1 MKALILA
8 AGEGTRMRPLT
19 ANTPKPLLPVAGKP
33 FLQHIIETLSNHG
46 IKDIFLLIGWKDRK
60 IKEYFGTGE
69 QLDVTINYLYQEE
82 RLGTAHAVNCAA
94 SVLDSDFLALNGD
107 IVVTDSYMKGLLDF
121 HKTHPGSIMSLAQ
134 VDFPER
140 FGVVELEDER
150 VKDISEKPK
159 YPKSNLINAGMY
171 IFTLEVFPAIEETPL
186 SSRGE
191 YEITDTIRLI
201 AHKSDVFGY
210 VLDEP
215 WVEIGRPWDLL
226 YANKKL
232 MADLEE
238 KNEGNVD
245 NNVQIEG
252 PVRIGKGT
260 HIRNGAYIIGP
271 AIIGENCVIGPNC
284 MIRPHTVI
292 GNGCKV
298 GNAVE
303 VKNSLIMDSSN
314 VPHNNYVGDS
324 IMGERCNLGA
334 GTKVA
339 NLRLDEKNIL
349 VALRGKLVD
358 TGLRKLGVIMGDEV
372 KTGINCS
379 IEPGTIVG
387 ENAFIGP
394 NAVARGNIA
403 PHSRI
408 H

>member
-33 FLQHIIETLSNHG
+33 FLQHIIETLKNHD
-46 IKDIFLLIGWKDRK
+46 IVDIFLLIGWKDRR
-60 IKEYFGTGE
+60 IKESFGTGE
-69 QLDVTINYLYQEE
+69 QLGVNINYLYQEE
-82 RLGTAHAVNCAA
+82 RLGTAHAVSMAR
-94 SVLDSDFLALNGD
+94 SVLETDFLCINGD
-107 IVVTDSYMKGLLDF
+107 IVLTDPYVNGLLDF
-121 HKTHPGSIMSLAQ
+121 YKTHNGSIMSLAQ

-140 FGVVELEDER
+140 FGVVELADER
-150 VKDISEKPK
+150 VKNIVEKPK
-159 YPKSNLINAGMY
+159 YPKSNLINAGIY
-171 IFTLEVFPAIEETPL
+171 IFTPEVFSAIEKTPL

-191 YEITDTIRLI
+191 YEITDTIKLI
-201 AHKSDVFGY
+201 AEVSDVFGY
-210 VLDEP
+210 VLNEP

-232 MADLEE
+232 MDGLQGEI
-238 KNEGNVD
+238 EGD
-245 NNVQIEG
+245 IDKNVQFEG
-252 PVRIGKGT
+252 AVSVGKGT
-260 HIRNGAYIIGP
+260 HVKNGAYIIGP
-271 AIIGENCVIGPNC
+271 AIIGENCTIGPNC
-284 MIRPHTVI
+284 LIRPHTVV

-303 VKNSLIMDSSN
+303 VKNSMIMDSSN

-339 NLRLDEKNIL
+339 NLRLDEKNIR

-358 TGLRKLGVIMGDEV
+358 TGLRKLGVIMGDDV

-387 ENAFIGP
+387 ENSFIGP